1 MVPHMGAALWSI
13 VRNGT
18 RQTHRRAHPSFQAR
32 LSATEQRELWRL
44 CRELAE
50 GPVPMY
56 TPTVRGGKK
65 MSVGMLCLG
74 KHWNGM
80 TYKYEDRRSDF
91 DGLAVPQ
98 IPPRFVDVAR
108 TAADDAGFEMRPDL
122 CIMNYYGTE
131 AKMGVHQDKDERPE
145 TIAAGIPIVSVSLGD
160 AARFVFGGLT
170 RREPTNP
177 IVLRSGD
184 VLVMGG
190 PSRLRFH
197 GVTRI
202 LPGTAP
208 PGTGPGRFNLT
219 FRQW

>member
-1 MVPHMGAALWSI
+1 MSQIQLADGLVL
-13 VRNGT
+13 
-18 RQTHRRAHPSFQAR
+18 FQSR
-32 LSATEQRELWRL
+32 LSSADQREIWAL
-44 CRELAE
+44 CRELAD

-74 KHWNGM
+74 KHWNGL

-91 DGLAVPQ
+91 DSLPVPE
-98 IPPRFVDVAR
+98 IPPRLA
-108 TAADDAGFEMRPDL
+108 TLAHAAAADAGFEMRPDL
-122 CIMNYYGTE
+122 CIVNHYTAD
-131 AKMGVHQDKDERPE
+131 AKLGVHQDKDERPE

-160 AARFVFGGLT
+160 AARFVVGGLS
-170 RREPTNP
+170 RKDPINP
-177 IVLRSGD
+177 MVLRSGD

-190 PSRLRFH
+190 PSRLRYH

-208 PGTGPGRFNLT
+208 EGMGPGRFNLT

>member
-1 MVPHMGAALWSI
+1 MKLADGLI
-13 VRNGT
+13 V
-18 RQTHRRAHPSFQAR
+18 FQAR
-32 LSATEQRELWRL
+32 LTPAEQRELWTM
-44 CRELAE
+44 CRELSA

-74 KHWNGM
+74 KHWNGL
-80 TYKYEDRRSDF
+80 TYKYEDTRSDF
-91 DGLAVPQ
+91 DGLPVPA
-98 IPPRFVDVAR
+98 IPPRFAEIAR
-108 TAADDAGFEMRPDL
+108 AAAADAGFVLRPDL
-122 CIMNYYGTE
+122 CIMNYYTVD
-131 AKMGVHQDKDERPE
+131 ARLGVHQDKDERPE

-160 AARFVFGGLT
+160 AARFVVGGLS
-170 RREPTNP
+170 RKEPMNP

-190 PSRLRFH
+190 PSRLRYH

-208 PGTGPGRFNLT
+208 EHTGPGRFNLT

>member
-1 MVPHMGAALWSI
+1 MVPHVQLAEGL
-13 VRNGT
+13 VL
-18 RQTHRRAHPSFQAR
+18 FQSR
-32 LSATEQRELWRL
+32 LPASGQRELWTL

-50 GPVPMY
+50 GAVPMY

-74 KHWNGM
+74 KHWNAV

-91 DGLAVPQ
+91 DGLAVPE
-98 IPPRFVDVAR
+98 IPPRLVEVAR
-108 TAADDAGFEMRPDL
+108 TAADEAGFELRPDL
-122 CIMNYYGTE
+122 CIMNYYADG
-131 AKMGVHQDKDERPE
+131 AKMGVHQDKDERPG

-208 PGTGPGRFNLT
+208 EGTGPGRFNLT
-219 FRQW
+219 FRQY